1 MNDKLKINLIIAGSS
16 HTLFIRPEEEE
27 LIRKAAKLIEIK
39 LANYTGRLGADKTKT
54 QQDFLSM
61 TALELSYA
69 YLKMKE
75 SRDVDMLAQSIK
87 ELDENLGGYLKND

>member
-39 LANYTGRLGADKTKT
+39 LANYTGRLGADKN
-54 QQDFLSM
+54 
-61 TALELSYA
+61 
-69 YLKMKE
+69 
-75 SRDVDMLAQSIK
+75 
-87 ELDENLGGYLKND
+87 ENPTGFSEYDGIGIIICISKNERITGCGYVSPIN